1 MRGTPNGTQDDLSG
15 KRAPGAAPRPRVTS
29 QTCVPFAKGR
39 NRAIGNLSR
48 LAVLTGARRFT
59 CQCFANATQDEQ
71 TCVRALRGDNVRWV
85 DGWPYRVYADGYV
98 QIGTGAKGSMF
109 PRFSVRLTSCTAC
122 PCIELTD
129 LTPRP
134 RSISPILESVI
145 LPGSLLSPY

>member
-39 NRAIGNLSR
+39 NRAISHASR
-48 LAVLTGARRFT
+48 SSRGREGSL
-59 CQCFANATQDEQ
+59 ANALPMPPKTNKRVCEPS
-71 TCVRALRGDNVRWV
+71 GDNVRWV

>member
-1 MRGTPNGTQDDLSG
+1 MVHKTISAANEL
-15 KRAPGAAPRPRVTS
+15 RAPPRGQGLRLKLVYHS
-29 QTCVPFAKGR
+29 RKAGIEQSANSHASRSSRGR
-39 NRAIGNLSR
+39 EGSL
-48 LAVLTGARRFT
+48 
-59 CQCFANATQDEQ
+59 ANALPMPPKTNKRVCEPS
-71 TCVRALRGDNVRWV
+71 GDNVRWV
-85 DGWPYRVYADGYV
+85 DGWPYRVYPDGYV

>member
-1 MRGTPNGTQDDLSG
+1 MRGTPYDPQDDLSG
-15 KRAPGAAPRPRVTS
+15 KRAQG
-29 QTCVPFAKGR
+29 
-39 NRAIGNLSR
+39 
-48 LAVLTGARRFT
+48 
-59 CQCFANATQDEQ
+59 
-71 TCVRALRGDNVRWV
+71 VRWV
-85 DGWPYRVYADGYV
+85 DGWPYRVYAEVADGYV